1 MYLNEVAVAGAAS
14 FLSTLSTDTASQLD
28 VLGHDG
34 HTLGVDGAQVGVFKE
49 TDQVSLASLLQG
61 HNSGA
66 LETEIGLEVL
76 GDLTDQT
83 LEGQFADQQLSALL
97 VTTDLTE
104 SHGTGPVTMGLLDTS
119 GGRSALT
126 RRLGCQ
132 LLARSLSSGRFAGG
146 LLGTSHDD
154 TQTCSNFYNLSTK
167 MRLSHPFILLALSLR
182 LAAPFPLV
190 TNENLRHKTR
200 TFKVNI
206 KLKTTSLRLER
217 FSCYFH

>member
-1 MYLNEVAVAGAAS
+1 MKLALKRAVMYLNVVAVAGAES

-83 LEGQFADQQLSALL
+83 LEGQFADQAAQCSSGN
-97 VTTDLTE
+97 DG
-104 SHGTGPVTMGLLDTS
+104 SHGEPRYRACNDGAS
-119 GGRSALT
+119 
-126 RRLGCQ
+126 
-132 LLARSLSSGRFAGG
+132 
-146 LLGTSHDD
+146 
-154 TQTCSNFYNLSTK
+154 
-167 MRLSHPFILLALSLR
+167 
-182 LAAPFPLV
+182 
-190 TNENLRHKTR
+190 
-200 TFKVNI
+200 
-206 KLKTTSLRLER
+206 
-217 FSCYFH
+217 